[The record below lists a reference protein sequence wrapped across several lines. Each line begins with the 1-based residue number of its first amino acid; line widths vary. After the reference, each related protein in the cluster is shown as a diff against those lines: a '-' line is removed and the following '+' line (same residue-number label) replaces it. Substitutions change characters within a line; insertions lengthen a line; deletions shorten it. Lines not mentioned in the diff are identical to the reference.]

1 MNESSVHIG
10 LGGSADSTILQPSKL
25 RVINIG
31 KDAIFEYLCEA
42 MMENAE
48 SFFSINDSTSVSV
61 QCDWDQELDQFTC
74 VIESAPGFHDFDF
87 DKIRAHTGITT
98 ESLFSEGR
106 FKSLDY
112 SKADFLIPPDCGQ
125 PMG

>member
-1 MNESSVHIG
+1 MNSTHLQSSE
-10 LGGSADSTILQPSKL
+10 L

-61 QCDWDQELDQFTC
+61 QCDWDQELEQFTC

-87 DKIRAHTGITT
+87 DKIRTQAGLTT
-98 ESLFSEGR
+98 DSLFSEKQ
-106 FKSLDY
+106 FKSFDY
-112 SKADFLIPPDCGQ
+112 SKEDFLITPEHGHPIK
-125 PMG
+125 